1 MLPLQLLVQNLLYD
15 FSQASIPWFVFFA
28 LFFSRKLIRGRDNVD
43 PEYLERPKTW
53 SAWSI
58 VRFMICI
65 GPFSSPFD
73 IITFSINW

>member
-1 MLPLQLLVQNLLYD
+1 MTSLRDRSLG
-15 FSQASIPWFVFFA
+15 
-28 LFFSRKLIRGRDNVD
+28 SRFYLCYADSKLIHDRDNVD

-58 VRFMICI
+58 VRFMICL

-73 IITFSINW
+73 IITFSLNW

>member
-1 MLPLQLLVQNLLYD
+1 MLIHD
-15 FSQASIPWFVFFA
+15 
-28 LFFSRKLIRGRDNVD
+28 RDNVD

-58 VRFMICI
+58 VRFMICL

-73 IITFSINW
+73 ITTFCINW